1 MFSMGYSCQLKNKKE
16 HDQNIESYVL
26 FGGQNWERKPRAV
39 RLRELWATAPK
50 RQAGSQDIGVF
61 AAKIQ
66 VVGTSKIAV
75 NQIKPDI

>member
-1 MFSMGYSCQLKNKKE
+1 M
-16 HDQNIESYVL
+16 
-26 FGGQNWERKPRAV
+26 
-39 RLRELWATAPK
+39 TAPK

>member
-1 MFSMGYSCQLKNKKE
+1 M
-16 HDQNIESYVL
+16 
-26 FGGQNWERKPRAV
+26 
-39 RLRELWATAPK
+39 TAPK

-75 NQIKPDI
+75 NHMKPDI